1 MNWKTLLVFLLIK
14 ISAYGQFDNN
24 QVYDRVEDFILVGN
38 VDSAKVNLKR
48 SNFKD
53 TPYSKVLYKLANNS
67 KLSSKEYLTFIKRTT
82 ARLDVDYLMLARY
95 FEKQIPVPKKS
106 RIDYDYVEANWH
118 LISRLRNEAEIDRSN
133 KFQIKLEAYINR
145 FDQNLRNVR
154 RAKVL
159 ANTHKILMKI
169 IERDTS
175 GILLNEES
183 EREALALNDTNLII
197 LTKYNRCDFLVD
209 MNKLDEYVQV
219 SKYCY
224 QLDSMRPNK
233 SPLYYGNLTHLID
246 ALIYRGGEDEFVIKL
261 LKEFYNSKQRK
272 LSYSLFL
279 KYLRYQKPYSDQTQI
294 VFDLFGIDDVVALC
308 DTLDVQC
315 QSTLN
320 PVEYYYLLNE
330 ARHMLYNYKE
340 YEQAMLYMDKIVDA
354 NRETYSKNLSHSM
367 ANYQSSLVRMEEKA
381 KLMVEK
387 RQKKLYSIIAIL
399 SGALFLLVLMAFIR
413 MRYKRKS
420 LLLKNEKIE
429 KQRIAL
435 ERGAEE
441 KVLLIKE
448 IHHRV
453 KNNFQ
458 IVSSLI
464 DLQIKGKSESEIEI
478 LKEIQGRINSMAGV
492 HKKLYEDE
500 KFMISLND
508 YIEDLI
514 KEIRV
519 VLNQK
524 AVTIITDIPDT
535 IKLNIDTAIPLG
547 LIINELVTNAFKYGI
562 NADIPTNEIRI
573 QVVNYEGGY
582 ELTISDSGN
591 GIPESIDVNSTK
603 TLGLRLVRRLT
614 EQLTGSLHYFNDHG
628 AKFVIKFNSKE
639 PN

>member
-1 MNWKTLLVFLLIK
+1 MNWRTLLIFLFIK

-24 QVYDRVEDFILVGN
+24 EFYDRVEDYILIGN
-38 VDSAKVNLKR
+38 VDSAKVKLKHSDLR
-48 SNFKD
+48 H
-53 TPYSKVLYKLANNS
+53 TLYSKVLSRLANNS
-67 KLSSKEYLTFIKRTT
+67 NLSSKDYLMFIKRTT

-95 FEKQIPVPKKS
+95 FDNHIPVPKKS

-159 ANTHKILMKI
+159 ANSHKILMKI
-169 IERDTS
+169 IERDTN
-175 GILLNEES
+175 GILLNEKS
-183 EREALALNDTNLII
+183 EREALALKDTNLII
-197 LTKYNRCDFLVD
+197 LTKYNRCEFLIFT
-209 MNKLDEYVQV
+209 NELDEYVQV

-224 QLDSMRPNK
+224 QLDSMRSNK

-246 ALIYRGGEDEFVIKL
+246 ALIYKGGEDEFVIKL

-279 KYLRYQKPYSDQTQI
+279 KYLRYQKPYSDQAKI

-308 DTLDVQC
+308 ETLDVQC

-320 PVEYYYLLNE
+320 PLEYYYLLNE
-330 ARHMLYNYKE
+330 ARYMLYNYEE
-340 YEQAMLYMDKIVDA
+340 YEQAMLYADKIVNV
-354 NRETYSKNLSHSM
+354 NRETYSKNLSRSM

-387 RQKKLYSIIAIL
+387 RQKKLYRIIAVL
-399 SGALFLLVLMAFIR
+399 SGALFLLVLIAFIR
-413 MRYKRKS
+413 MRYKKKS
-420 LLLKNEKIE
+420 LSLKNEKIE

-441 KVLLIKE
+441 KALLIKE

-458 IVSSLI
+458 IVSSLL
-464 DLQIKGKSESEIEI
+464 DLQMKGLSKDEVET
-478 LKEIQGRINSMAGV
+478 LKEIQGRINAMAVV
-492 HKKLYEDE
+492 HQKLYENE
-500 KFMISLND
+500 KFMISLNN

-514 KEIRV
+514 QEIKV

-524 AVTIITDIPDT
+524 AVTIITDIPVT
-535 IKLNIDTAIPLG
+535 IKLDLDTAIPLG
-547 LIINELVTNAFKYGI
+547 LIINELLTNAFKYGV
-562 NADIPTNEIRI
+562 NPDLAKNEIRI
-573 QVVNYEGGY
+573 EVVSNEDSY
-582 ELTISDSGN
+582 ELSLSDSGY
-591 GIPESIDVNSTK
+591 GIPDEIDVNSTK

-614 EQLTGSLHYFNDHG
+614 EQLNGSLLYFNDHG
-628 AKFVIKFNSKE
+628 ANFVIKFKQKGS
-639 PN
+639 